1 MGYNQM
7 NVCAYCREPFLSYF
21 EYSEHLA
28 LMEHNKPLEYEAR
41 PIEIESSEASAQR
54 IVVSGRQDLAKQAYK
69 GPMAKQEK
77 QRIVRKGE
85 IRLGLMYFFGVA
97 A

>member
-54 IVVSGRQDLAKQAYK
+54 IV
-69 GPMAKQEK
+69 
-77 QRIVRKGE
+77 RKGE